1 MLLSQ
6 AKLAIVLTCGGNQP
20 DALSVCHLHLSR
32 EVVSQAVDL
41 VIHLAEKREM
51 AFVGRSHLANNLPIR
66 QAHLLL
72 APFNSAEIRRRC
84 LRDPKP
90 CACRRERRSDD
101 QTQLAVYA
109 FMLPA
114 QVRHRNAA
122 DLIT

>member
-20 DALSVCHLHLSR
+20 DALSVCHPHLSR

-51 AFVGRSHLANNLPIR
+51 AFVWRRHLADNLPVR

-72 APFNSAEIRRRC
+72 SPFSSAEIRRRC
-84 LRDPKP
+84 LRDPNP
-90 CACRRERRSDD
+90 CAFRRGRRSDR
-101 QTQLAVYA
+101 QAHLAFHA
-109 FMLPA
+109 FILPA
-114 QVRHRNAA
+114 LFWH
-122 DLIT
+122 